1 MLNPFFLEYTL
12 LPSNTS
18 LMFRRDILR
27 GDIGYL
33 AGGGRFFVE
42 NSRIGYYRHLNES
55 L

>member
-1 MLNPFFLEYTL
+1 
-12 LPSNTS
+12 
-18 LMFRRDILR
+18 MFRRDILR